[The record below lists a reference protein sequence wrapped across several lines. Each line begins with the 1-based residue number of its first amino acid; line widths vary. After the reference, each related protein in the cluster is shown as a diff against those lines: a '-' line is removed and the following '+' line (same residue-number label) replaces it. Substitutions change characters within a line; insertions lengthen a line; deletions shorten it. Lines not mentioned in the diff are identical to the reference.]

1 MYGASSPSEGGW
13 PYVGTLISCRRIR
26 GWGYGSG
33 EGSMSESPV
42 VVAMG
47 SKRDGEGQAMVFCF
61 VVD

>member
-42 VVAMG
+42 VVAVAAVLG
-47 SKRDGEGQAMVFCF
+47 AYY
-61 VVD
+61 